1 MDANKELAKQNSFK
15 IVGDLV
21 EVNLDNKTSGRTGKD
36 FISGKIVIKSLINGR
51 QQLTEVELYSNKFK
65 QDGTANKLFDT
76 YANLGALLNKR
87 VRVSG
92 ELGESRFFSTQ
103 NSQLVSTVVNRGR
116 YVAAADTGEKDTV
129 DFSFAGYIVKPLYE
143 KNSKD
148 GQLVA
153 YEMLVAQA
161 NWNNTKPNLI
171 KFTVAKEN
179 KTAIAAIQ
187 RLYEKGMTVSVRGNI
202 SIISEDVEVSE
213 KTAFGESTRVY
224 HNTYKNYLIQTGS
237 QPLDKGAYSPQD
249 ILELTRAYD
258 DDGIA
263 IQNAA
268 KGQVATGKTT
278 TGGKTTTAAPAPAK
292 TPRTSLL

>member
-1 MDANKELAKQNSFK
+1 MNAEKELAKQNSFK

-21 EVNLDNKTSGRTGKD
+21 EVNLENKTSGRTGKD
-36 FISGKIVIKSLINGR
+36 FISGKIVIKSLIDGR

-65 QDGTANKLFDT
+65 QDGTGNKLFDT
-76 YANLGALLNKR
+76 YANLGSLLNKR

-116 YVAAADTGEKDTV
+116 YVAAADTGEKDTT

-161 NWNNTKPNLI
+161 NWNNTKPNLV

-179 KTAIAAIQ
+179 KTAVTAIQ

-202 SIISEDVEVSE
+202 SIINENVEVSE

-268 KGQVATGKTT
+268 KGQATT
-278 TGGKTTTAAPAPAK
+278 GKTTTAAPAPAK

>member
-21 EVNLDNKTSGRTGKD
+21 EVNLETKTSGRSGKD

-65 QDGTANKLFDT
+65 QDGTANKLYDT

-87 VRVSG
+87 IRVSG

-103 NSQLVSTVVNRGR
+103 NSQLVSTVINRGR
-116 YVAAADTGEKDTV
+116 YVAPADTGEKDIT

-143 KNSKD
+143 KNSKEGD
-148 GQLVA
+148 LVA

-161 NWNNTKPNLI
+161 NWNNTKPTLI
-171 KFTVAKEN
+171 KFTVAKDN
-179 KTAIAAIQ
+179 KTAIGAIQ
-187 RLYEKGMTVSVRGNI
+187 RLYEKGMTVSVRGTV
-202 SIISEDVEVSE
+202 SVLTEDVEVSE
-213 KTAFGESTRVY
+213 QTAFGESTRVY
-224 HNTYKNYLIQTGS
+224 HNTYKNYLVQTGS
-237 QPLDKGAYSPQD
+237 QPLDKGSYSPQD
-249 ILELTRAYD
+249 ILELNRAYN

-263 IQNAA
+263 IETAA
-268 KGQVATGKTT
+268 KGQATT
-278 TGGKTTTAAPAPAK
+278 GKTTTAAPVAAK

>member
-21 EVNLDNKTSGRTGKD
+21 EVNLDTKTSGRSGKD

-65 QDGTANKLFDT
+65 QDGTPNKLYDT

-92 ELGESRFFSTQ
+92 ELGESRFFSAT

-116 YVAAADTGEKDTV
+116 YVAAADTGEKDTA
-129 DFSFAGYIVKPLYE
+129 DFSFAGYIIKPLYE

-148 GQLVA
+148 GELVA
-153 YEMLVAQA
+153 YEMILAQA
-161 NWNNTKPNLI
+161 NWNNTKPNYI
-171 KFTVAKEN
+171 KFTVSKDN
-179 KTAIAAIQ
+179 KAAVNAIQ
-187 RLYEKGMTVSVRGNI
+187 RLYEKGMTVSVRGTI
-202 SIISEDVEVSE
+202 SVVSE
-213 KTAFGESTRVY
+213 QVEKVEETAFGESTRVY
-224 HNTYKNYLIQTGS
+224 NNTYKNYVIQTGS
-237 QPLDKGAYSPQD
+237 QPLDKGAYTPQD
-249 ILELTRAYD
+249 ILELTRAYE
-258 DDGIA
+258 DDGLA
-263 IQNAA
+263 IESTA
-268 KGQVATGKTT
+268 KGQATTGKTA
-278 TGGKTTTAAPAPAK
+278 TAAPAPAK

>member
-21 EVNLDNKTSGRTGKD
+21 EVNLDTKTSGRSGKD
-36 FISGKIVIKSLINGR
+36 FISGKIVVKSLINGR

-65 QDGTANKLFDT
+65 QDGTPNKLYDT

-87 VRVSG
+87 IRVSG

-103 NSQLVSTVVNRGR
+103 NSQLVSTVINRGR
-116 YVAAADTGEKDTV
+116 YVAPADTGEKDTA

-143 KNSKD
+143 KNAKD
-148 GQLVA
+148 GELLA
-153 YEMLVAQA
+153 YEMIVAQA
-161 NWNNTKPNLI
+161 NWNNTKPNYV
-171 KFTVAKEN
+171 KFTVAKDN
-179 KTAIAAIQ
+179 KAAIGAIQ
-187 RLYEKGMTVSVRGNI
+187 KLYEKGMTVSVRGTV
-202 SIISEDVEVSE
+202 SIISEDVQVSE
-213 KTAFGESTRVY
+213 QTAFGESTRVY

-237 QPLDKGAYSPQD
+237 QPLDKGAYTPQD
-249 ILELTRAYD
+249 INELTRAYN

-263 IQNAA
+263 IENAV
-268 KGQVATGKTT
+268 KGQATT
-278 TGGKTTTAAPAPAK
+278 GKTTTAAPAPAK

>member
-1 MDANKELAKQNSFK
+1 MNAEKELAKQNSFK

-21 EVNLDNKTSGRTGKD
+21 EVNLENKTSGRTGKD
-36 FISGKIVIKSLINGR
+36 FISGKIVIKSLIDGR

-65 QDGTANKLFDT
+65 QDGTGNKLFDT
-76 YANLGALLNKR
+76 YANLGSLLNKR

-116 YVAAADTGEKDTV
+116 YVAAADTGEKDTT

-161 NWNNTKPNLI
+161 NWNNTKPNLV

-179 KTAIAAIQ
+179 KTAVTAIQ

-202 SIISEDVEVSE
+202 SIINEDVEVSE

-268 KGQVATGKTT
+268 KGQATT
-278 TGGKTTTAAPAPAK
+278 GKTTTAAPAPAK

>member
-21 EVNLDNKTSGRTGKD
+21 EVNLENKTSPRSGKD
-36 FISGKIVIKSLINGR
+36 FISGKIVVKSLIDGR

-65 QDGTANKLFDT
+65 QDGTPNKLYDT

-87 VRVSG
+87 IRVSG

-116 YVAAADTGEKDTV
+116 YVAPADTGEKDAA
-129 DFSFAGYIVKPLYE
+129 DFAFAGYIVKPLYE
-143 KNSKD
+143 KNAKD

-153 YEMLVAQA
+153 YEMVVAQA

-171 KFTVAKEN
+171 KFTVDKTN
-179 KTAIAAIQ
+179 KAAVTAIQ
-187 RLYEKGMTVSVRGNI
+187 RLYEKGMTVSVRGTI
-202 SIISEDVEVSE
+202 SIVTEDVEVSE
-213 KTAFGESTRVY
+213 QTAFGESTRVY

-237 QPLDKGAYSPQD
+237 QPLDKGAYTPQD

-268 KGQVATGKTT
+268 KGQAAT
-278 TGGKTTTAAPAPAK
+278 GKTTTAAPAAAK

>member
-1 MDANKELAKQNSFK
+1 MNAEKELAKQNSFK

-21 EVNLDNKTSGRTGKD
+21 EVNLENKTSGRTGKD
-36 FISGKIVIKSLINGR
+36 FISGKIVIKSLIDGR

-65 QDGTANKLFDT
+65 QDGTGNKLFDT

-116 YVAAADTGEKDTV
+116 YVAAADTGEKDTT

-161 NWNNTKPNLI
+161 NWNNTKPNLV

-179 KTAIAAIQ
+179 KTAVTAIQ

-202 SIISEDVEVSE
+202 SIINEDVEVSE

-268 KGQVATGKTT
+268 KGQATT
-278 TGGKTTTAAPAPAK
+278 GKTTTAAPAPAK